1 MSDEQATPDQATPQ
15 AAEMPVHIVAQ
26 YIRDV
31 SFENPTAPDSLNF
44 EGDAPEMDVN
54 IGLDARKLEGDDNLY
69 EVVIS
74 ARAEALQGKETL
86 FICEI
91 HYGMTVKIGDE
102 VPEDNH
108 HPLLFIEIPRQA
120 FPFVRQ
126 IVSNLVAQGG
136 FPPLFL
142 SPVDFHQLYL
152 QRFGD
157 EIKKAQ
163 EEAEKKGEVQ

>member
-1 MSDEQATPDQATPQ
+1 MTKEAPP
-15 AAEMPVHIVAQ
+15 AAQTAPASEMPVTILGQ

-31 SFENPTAPDSLNF
+31 SFENPHAPDSLSF
-44 EGDAPEMDVN
+44 EGGQPDMDVN
-54 IGLDARKLEGDDNLY
+54 IGLDARKLPDGDNRF
-69 EVVIS
+69 EVALS
-74 ARAEALQGKETL
+74 ARAEATKDDKVM

-91 HYGMTVKIGDE
+91 QYGMTVEIDAS

-126 IVSNLVAQGG
+126 IVSNLVSQGG

-142 SPVDFHQLYL
+142 APVDFHALYL

-157 EIKKAQ
+157 QIKAS
-163 EEAEKKGEVQ
+163 EEALAKAKTDA

>member
-1 MSDEQATPDQATPQ
+1 MAEDQTQPQ
-15 AAEMPVHIVAQ
+15 AAEMPVTIIGQ

-31 SFENPTAPDSLNF
+31 SFENPNAPESLSF
-44 EGDAPEMDVN
+44 DGGQPEMDVN
-54 IGLDARKLEGDDNLY
+54 IGLDARQLPDGDNMF
-69 EVVIS
+69 EVALS
-74 ARAEALQGKETL
+74 ARAEALKDGAPL

-91 HYGMTVKIGDE
+91 QYGMTVQIDKN

-126 IVSNLVAQGG
+126 IVSNLVSQGG

-142 SPVDFHQLYL
+142 APVDFHALYL

-157 EIKKAQ
+157 EIKASQ
-163 EEAEKKGEVQ
+163 DAAEKAGAEG